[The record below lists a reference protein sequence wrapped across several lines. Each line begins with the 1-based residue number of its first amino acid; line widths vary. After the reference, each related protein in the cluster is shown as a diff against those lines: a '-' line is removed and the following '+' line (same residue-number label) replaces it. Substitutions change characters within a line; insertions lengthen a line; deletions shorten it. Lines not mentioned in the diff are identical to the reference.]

1 MRKIEELRRAKEPD
15 VLRMITFLRS
25 TGIRFN
31 AVLEAIRKSE
41 GEWDGGEGNER
52 MDERNGGRRNE
63 NGRVNERVN
72 ERLNGGMNDRRRNE
86 RLNGG
91 RRNELNHMNE
101 IDPLN
106 ERRND
111 EMNEIEPL
119 NEVNNG
125 RNERLNQSHSLN
137 PLNPLNEL
145 NVRRQR
151 NRFNGRMNQLRSEN
165 PMNSSNPSNELNND
179 PHPPHSMNSLSDSIE
194 GVNGARPID
203 SLHPLNQRDF
213 LTSNHSFND
222 AHPTEPIPNRDPSQ
236 IQIQIQIDS
245 ADSFNPYDSLLS
257 DQQMDAIQPMWDGSI
272 RGIPAVNSAVVERIH
287 GENET
292 ELGRRFFALLEE
304 ALQEE
309 RFQRR

>member
-31 AVLEAIRKSE
+31 AVLEEVMSVVLEDIEMNENGMMGAH
-41 GEWDGGEGNER
+41 DGR
-52 MDERNGGRRNE
+52 MDEGEVIGRV
-63 NGRVNERVN
+63 NGRVNERMN
-72 ERLNGGMNDRRRNE
+72 ERM
-86 RLNGG
+86 
-91 RRNELNHMNE
+91 
-101 IDPLN
+101 
-106 ERRND
+106 ND
-111 EMNEIEPL
+111 EMNDELNDEMNDELNPL
-119 NEVNNG
+119 NENPL
-125 RNERLNQSHSLN
+125 NENPLNENPLNDELN

-145 NVRRQR
+145 NARRQR

-179 PHPPHSMNSLSDSIE
+179 SHPPHSMNSLSDSIE
-194 GVNGARPID
+194 RVNGARPID

-236 IQIQIQIDS
+236 IQIQIDS
-245 ADSFNPYDSLLS
+245 ADSFNSYDSLLS